1 MEFFAKTFDE
11 LTTTELYEI
20 LKSRAQIFMIE
31 QKIYCLDMDDIDYKA
46 MHFFLKENEKTIAYL
61 RAYYYNEEHSVV
73 KIGRVLSVT
82 HKKGLGRELM
92 NNCISYIRD
101 NMKCEKIFVSSQ
113 CQAMGFYEKCGFKTV
128 SDEYLEEGVPHIAM
142 ELYLK

>member
-11 LTTTELYEI
+11 LTTSELYEI
-20 LKSRAQIFMIE
+20 LKSRAQIFMLE
-31 QKIYCLDMDDIDYKA
+31 QKIYCLDMDDVDYKA
-46 MHFFLKENEKTIAYL
+46 KHFFLKENDKILAYL
-61 RAYYYNEEHSVV
+61 RAYYYNDEHSVV

-92 NNCISYIRD
+92 NKCIADIGK
-101 NMKCEKIFVSSQ
+101 NMPCEKIFVSSQ
-113 CQAMGFYEKCGFKTV
+113 SQAKGFYQKCGFKTV